1 MKKFLILGTALL
13 MLSACRTTKTD
24 VGQFRET
31 PTEDYVYAKGKQ
43 VWLFWGL
50 LPVGRTKVN
59 TPSSGNCQ
67 VVTRTNLADFL
78 ISGITAG
85 IVTTETIKIK
95 AKRENAP
102 QQAQPQNAAEDFLN
116 QHAGNTTIEIHNHSN
131 NQ

>member
-67 VVTRTNLADFL
+67 VVTRTNIADFL
-78 ISGITAG
+78 ISGIWHGANFTFIILLNKVLFPTLGFPIIA
-85 IVTTETIKIK
+85 TTFSIIFG
-95 AKRENAP
+95 P
-102 QQAQPQNAAEDFLN
+102 
-116 QHAGNTTIEIHNHSN
+116 
-131 NQ
+131 